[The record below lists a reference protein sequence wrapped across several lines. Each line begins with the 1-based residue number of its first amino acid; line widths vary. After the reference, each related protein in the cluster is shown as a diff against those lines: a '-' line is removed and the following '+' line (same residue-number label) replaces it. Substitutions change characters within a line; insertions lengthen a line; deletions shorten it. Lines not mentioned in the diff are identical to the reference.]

1 MTLARETSSLGHY
14 IAKVSGASAPFFLY
28 LHLNFWPG
36 KIVILLSN
44 FDPVEPNDTV
54 CIIPRLVGQVPAVE
68 VVPVEV

>member
-1 MTLARETSSLGHY
+1 MTLARETTSLGHY

-44 FDPVEPNDTV
+44 FATVVPDDTV
-54 CIIPRLVGQVPAVE
+54 GIVIRLMGQVTTVE
-68 VVPVEV
+68 VVPIEV